1 MTFCQGI
8 RTDNKIFTMDD
19 RMDIDTD
26 QPETNP
32 IQQEYKFKADQN
44 KDRSNDADLETG
56 PDSRT
61 KKTGLEEDDVSSGAC
76 AIQSVEGW
84 ILIATNVHEEATE
97 EDLHDFFSEFGVV
110 QNVHLNLDRRTGYVK
125 GYAFIEYA
133 SIDEA
138 QTAVLEGDGHEL
150 LGKIVSVDFAIVE
163 PSKETQEIE
172 SRSHEEER
180 PASQHRS
187 KQGGANT
194 HPDEYQKRQR
204 TYKTEAEDKQEVA
217 QDDANGRTLRRY
229 DDDGPSR
236 LPDVGD
242 QDTPGIENAQ
252 DRNIKMEDTDMEERR
267 GRRRRNSKTDSF
279 RRDDRSKSPVR

>member
-1 MTFCQGI
+1 
-8 RTDNKIFTMDD
+8 MDD

-26 QPETNP
+26 QPETGP
-32 IQQEYKFKADQN
+32 IQQEYKFKSGQS
-44 KDRSNDADLETG
+44 KEGSNDTDLETG

-61 KKTGLEEDDVSSGAC
+61 EKSGPEEEDVSSGAC
-76 AIQSVEGW
+76 AVQSVEGW

-163 PSKETQEIE
+163 PSKETREME

-194 HPDEYQKRQR
+194 HSDEYQKRQR
-204 TYKTEAEDKQEVA
+204 TYKPAVEDRQEAA

-236 LPDVGD
+236 LPDVED
-242 QDTPGIENAQ
+242 QDTSGIKNEQ
-252 DRNIKMEDTDMEERR
+252 DHEIKSEETDMDEQR
-267 GRRRRNSKTDSF
+267 GRRRRNSKTDLF